1 MDQTQ
6 TSANQQGQAQ
16 GQSAIVQPAQSGEPG
31 ARQRLL
37 RIADEMEKGFRF
49 AEMFDEVR
57 VVSVY
62 GSAKTP
68 SDDEC
73 YKTAYEL
80 GKLLVKDNNSIAV
93 VTGGGPGIMEATN
106 KGAFDGGGIS
116 VGLGIQLD
124 HIAESPNIYTTHRMD
139 FYYFFARK
147 VILAHIAQGYVFFP
161 GGFGTLDE
169 FFELATLVAT
179 KKIETPPTMILIG
192 RTYWENLF
200 AWIRECPIAKYQT
213 MTEDLLSV
221 YTITDSAEEAY
232 RMLDRIPLR
241 IGRSDVV

>member
-1 MDQTQ
+1 MTQ
-6 TSANQQGQAQ
+6 THKAL
-16 GQSAIVQPAQSGEPG
+16 QSKERREPG
-31 ARQRLL
+31 VRERLL

-62 GSAKTP
+62 GSTKTTP
-68 SDDEC
+68 EDV
-73 YKTAYEL
+73 YYEL
-80 GKLLVKDNNSIAV
+80 AYKLGMLLVKDNNSIAV

-116 VGLGIQLD
+116 VGLGIQLE
-124 HIAESPNIYTTHRMD
+124 HVIEKPNPYTTSRLD

-169 FFELATLVAT
+169 FFELSTLVAT
-179 KKIETPPTMILIG
+179 KKIETPPTMILVG
-192 RTYWENLF
+192 EAYWNNLF
-200 AWIRECPIAKYQT
+200 AWIRECPIEKYHT

-221 YTITDSAEEAY
+221 YTITDDIEEAY
-232 RMLDRIPLR
+232 RLLDKIPIR
-241 IGRSDVV
+241 IGRSDAV

>member
-1 MDQTQ
+1 MNQTQ
-6 TSANQQGQAQ
+6 TNMK
-16 GQSAIVQPAQSGEPG
+16 PEENGEPG

-37 RIADEMEKGFRF
+37 RIADEMEAGFRF

-57 VVSVY
+57 VVTVY
-62 GSAKTP
+62 GSARTSP
-68 SDDEC
+68 EEAC

-80 GKLLVKDNNSIAV
+80 GNLLVKDDNSIAV
-93 VTGGGPGIMEATN
+93 VTGGGPGIMSAAN
-106 KGAFDGGGIS
+106 RGAFDGGGIS
-116 VGLGIQLD
+116 VGLGIQLE
-124 HIAESPNIYTTHRMD
+124 HIIESPNPYTTHRMD

-169 FFELATLVAT
+169 FFELSTLVST
-179 KKIETPPTMILIG
+179 KKIQTPPTMILVG
-192 RTYWENLF
+192 KTYWENLF
-200 AWIRECPIAKYQT
+200 AWIRECPIGKYHT

-232 RMLDRIPLR
+232 QLLDKIPLK